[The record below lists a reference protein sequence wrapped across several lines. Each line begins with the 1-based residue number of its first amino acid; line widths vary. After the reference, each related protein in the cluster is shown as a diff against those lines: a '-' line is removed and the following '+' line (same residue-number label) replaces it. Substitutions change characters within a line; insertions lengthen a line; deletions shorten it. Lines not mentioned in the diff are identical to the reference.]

1 MAKGKGNKPRG
12 NFITE
17 LYKKFDGKL
26 HYYYYFMWIN
36 KLTNIR
42 TDFSDI
48 TEEDFIFK
56 YCRRKI
62 NGVYNDG
69 ESSFKNLKMWE
80 STEEFQGY
88 MQELYSY
95 KMNQDF
101 YGLYEIYLAKA
112 IEGDE
117 KSLNAL
123 KIIKKEIESL
133 NKANRVDKPKVI
145 EETSYD
151 MK

>member
-1 MAKGKGNKPRG
+1 MAKGNKQRN

-17 LYKKFDGKL
+17 LYKKFTGKL
-26 HYYYYFMWIN
+26 QYYYYFMWIN

-48 TEEDFIFK
+48 TEEDFIYK

-62 NGVYNDG
+62 NDVYNDG

-80 STEEFQGY
+80 STVEFQGL

-101 YGLYEIYLAKA
+101 YILYEIYLTKA
-112 IEGDE
+112 MEGDE

-133 NKANRVDKPKVI
+133 NKINKVSKPKAE
-145 EETSYD
+145 EETKFD

>member
-1 MAKGKGNKPRG
+1 MAKGNKQRN

-17 LYKKFDGKL
+17 LYKKFTGKL
-26 HYYYYFMWIN
+26 QYYYYFMWIN

-48 TEEDFIFK
+48 TEEDFIYK

-62 NGVYNDG
+62 NDVYNDG
-69 ESSFKNLKMWE
+69 ESSYKNLKMWE
-80 STEEFQGY
+80 STVEFQGL

-101 YGLYEIYLAKA
+101 YILYEIYLAKA
-112 IEGDE
+112 MEGDE

-133 NKANRVDKPKVI
+133 NKINKVSKPKVE
-145 EETSYD
+145 EETKFD